1 MPRSP
6 SLQKSSSLAVAPTIE
21 NPCSS
26 SSLNLVTL
34 KQQDNSDSFVTG
46 SSASAEG
53 NSQGQSHST
62 GQGSSAENAE
72 QTITQHSG
80 TKPSEPAFTP
90 DLCVICLTQPRN
102 ASIVHGRTGHQV
114 CCIGC
119 AEKLKEG
126 KKKCPVCRKKI
137 KLVVKNFF
145 QLMFISFKA
154 FYLAARILTC
164 LCCACVEILYRA
176 PFALTPGHNW

>member
-1 MPRSP
+1 MQVDMCRSREWINNVVYFFFSRLASEPAMNLSRVTDMPRSP
-6 SLQKSSSLAVAPTIE
+6 SLQKSFSLAVAPTIE

-26 SSLNLVTL
+26 SLDLVTL
-34 KQQDNSDSFVTG
+34 KQQDDSESFVTV
-46 SSASAEG
+46 SSAS
-53 NSQGQSHST
+53 GQSQSMR
-62 GQGSSAENAE
+62 QVASAENTE
-72 QTITQHSG
+72 QTIKPHSE
-80 TKPSEPAFTP
+80 TKPSESAFTP

-119 AEKLKEG
+119 AERLKEG

-145 QLMFISFKA
+145 
-154 FYLAARILTC
+154 
-164 LCCACVEILYRA
+164 
-176 PFALTPGHNW
+176 

>member
-26 SSLNLVTL
+26 SLDFTTL
-34 KQQDNSDSFVTG
+34 GQQPTLESHIMG

-53 NSQGQSHST
+53 NSQGQLLNSSR
-62 GQGSSAENAE
+62 QSSSAEGAN
-72 QTITQHSG
+72 QTVTQHSE
-80 TKPSEPAFTP
+80 TTRSDSAFTP
-90 DLCVICLTQPRN
+90 DLCVICLAQPRN

-145 QLMFISFKA
+145 
-154 FYLAARILTC
+154 
-164 LCCACVEILYRA
+164 
-176 PFALTPGHNW
+176 

>member
-1 MPRSP
+1 MSFLFPFFSRLASEPAMNLSRVTDTPRSP

-26 SSLNLVTL
+26 SSSLNLVTL
-34 KQQDNSDSFVTG
+34 KQQDNSDSFVTS

-62 GQGSSAENAE
+62 SQASSAENAE

-80 TKPSEPAFTP
+80 PKPSEPAFTP
-90 DLCVICLTQPRN
+90 DLCVICLMQPRN

-119 AEKLKEG
+119 AERLKEG

-145 QLMFISFKA
+145 
-154 FYLAARILTC
+154 
-164 LCCACVEILYRA
+164 
-176 PFALTPGHNW
+176 

>member
-1 MPRSP
+1 MSSEPAMDLSRVTDVPSSP
-6 SLQKSSSLAVAPTIE
+6 SLQKSASLPVAPSID
-21 NPCSS
+21 NPGPSS
-26 SSLNLVTL
+26 SSLLELTTL
-34 KQQDNSDSFVTG
+34 NPQPN
-46 SSASAEG
+46 SASLIAGASSSVEE
-53 NSQGQSHST
+53 NFQGQSHSSR
-62 GQGSSAENAE
+62 QASSAESAK
-72 QTITQHSG
+72 QTVTQN
-80 TKPSEPAFTP
+80 SENKHPESAFTP

-145 QLMFISFKA
+145 
-154 FYLAARILTC
+154 
-164 LCCACVEILYRA
+164 
-176 PFALTPGHNW
+176 